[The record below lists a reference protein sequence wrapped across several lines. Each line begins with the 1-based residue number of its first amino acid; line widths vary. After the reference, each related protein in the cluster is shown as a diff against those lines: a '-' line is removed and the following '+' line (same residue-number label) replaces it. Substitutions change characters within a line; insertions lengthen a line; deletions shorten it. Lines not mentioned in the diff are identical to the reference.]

1 VTLDSYRLGPA
12 RRQVLDWYDI
22 GSRIAA
28 HPIRLVEFIVELAIV
43 KELDKVALALAVQL
57 ALDGKAIEQGT
68 STQLIRCIGSGR
80 QVDVHSSVQVAKN
93 ATLEGIARGQ
103 LSNDLLQRIDKD
115 EYVVRSIS
123 WERKRAGT
131 MV

>member
-1 VTLDSYRLGPA
+1 
-12 RRQVLDWYDI
+12 
-22 GSRIAA
+22 
-28 HPIRLVEFIVELAIV
+28 VELAIV

-103 LSNDLLQRIDKD
+103 LSNDLLQHRQGRACCEIDVMGKETGRHD
-115 EYVVRSIS
+115 GVI
-123 WERKRAGT
+123 AL
-131 MV
+131 